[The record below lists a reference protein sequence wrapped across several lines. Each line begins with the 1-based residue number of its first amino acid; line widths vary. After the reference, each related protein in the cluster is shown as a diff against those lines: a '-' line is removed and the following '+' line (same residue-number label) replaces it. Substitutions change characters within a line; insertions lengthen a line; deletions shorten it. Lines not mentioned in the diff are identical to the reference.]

1 MELIMIIMTVM
12 MMVSRVEGLRLACA
26 TRGAAIIFPDTELN
40 QIICD
45 CDQSEGEVN
54 VL

>member
-1 MELIMIIMTVM
+1 MDLIMIIITMV
-12 MMVSRVEGLRLACA
+12 VSRVEGLRLACA